1 MVSCTEF
8 IPLYS
13 ELFKYIEENAD
24 HDAVVRFWYS
34 LADTY
39 VADTL
44 GKLVAEKGLEG
55 CWEYWC
61 KVSTEEACD
70 IHREFDEENQV
81 MTSTMR
87 HCPSK
92 GMLLKLDYMEPYHD
106 YCGHCSVLYAPVLD
120 KYGIERIETCDPDS
134 ASCSSILRM
143 KKK

>member
-1 MVSCTEF
+1 MKQGTIF
-8 IPLYS
+8 T
-13 ELFKYIEENAD
+13 NAALA
-24 HDAVVRFWYS
+24 AVLATS
-34 LADTY
+34 MATAPALSGLADTQGATLAG
-39 VADTL
+39 VAYAAQTAQATPIESVVITSDWT
-44 GKLVAEKGLEG
+44 A
-55 CWEYWC
+55 
-61 KVSTEEACD
+61 T
-70 IHREFDEENQV
+70 DEENQV